1 MMNYLYAGDILQYLT
16 GTGDWVLKLVVAV
29 VGIGLIIAAVIELY
43 AGLGH
48 TNKDMKKAGVG
59 LAVGLLGGLLI
70 AWGSGGI
77 SGFFQD
83 QGNTIPHK

>member
-1 MMNYLYAGDILQYLT
+1 MMNYLYAGDILQYLS

-29 VGIGLIIAAVIELY
+29 VGIGLIIAAVIDLY

-59 LAVGLLGGLLI
+59 LAVGLLGGLLL
-70 AWGSGGI
+70 AWSAGGLRD
-77 SGFFQD
+77 FFKE
-83 QGNTIPHK
+83 QGNTIPH

>member
-16 GTGDWVLKLVVAV
+16 HTGNWVLSLAVAV
-29 VGIGLIIAAVIELY
+29 VGIGLIIAAVIDLY

-70 AWGSGGI
+70 FWGSDGLRD
-77 SGFFQD
+77 FFKE
-83 QGNTIPHK
+83 QGNTIPH